1 MIHFQT
7 LPNAFEIFGVDWMVD
22 EGGRAW
28 LLEVNAFPDFARS
41 GVEGREVVRGV
52 WEGVVGMVGGFFGVG
67 VEGGEE
73 GVREE
78 GRGEGK
84 GDEEGGREG
93 EARWGMRKVLDIDLG
108 RR

>member
-41 GVEGREVVRGV
+41 GVQGEGVVRGV
-52 WEGVVGMVGGFFGVG
+52 WEGVVGMVGGWFGVG
-67 VEGGEE
+67 RG
-73 GVREE
+73 EE
-78 GRGEGK
+78 GRGEGE
-84 GDEEGGREG
+84 GEGEEEGERE
-93 EARWGMRKVLDIDLG
+93 ERWGMRKVLDIDLG

>member
-1 MIHFQT
+1 MVHFQT

-28 LLEVNAFPDFARS
+28 LLEVNAFPDFGRS
-41 GVEGREVVRGV
+41 GVEGEGVVRGV

-67 VEGGEE
+67 VEG
-73 GVREE
+73 
-78 GRGEGK
+78 RGEA
-84 GDEEGGREG
+84 EEERS
-93 EARWGMRKVLDIDLG
+93 GMRKVLDIDLG